1 MSRALTSRRTSR
13 REKHHDYSPLASPA
27 AGSKFYARVLGRVFE
42 FIEGVRLGGDPSARV
57 LVHCNQG
64 VSRSASCVIFWV
76 MQRERCGFDAAL
88 RRVQGCR
95 EVAHPNSSFERQ
107 LRAAEKGHCVLM

>member
-1 MSRALTSRRTSR
+1 MSGVA
-13 REKHHDYSPLASPA
+13 P
-27 AGSKFYARVLGRVFE
+27 AGSKLCARVLGRVFE

>member
-1 MSRALTSRRTSR
+1 MPSHVRRPPPGPTGLNSV
-13 REKHHDYSPLASPA
+13 
-27 AGSKFYARVLGRVFE
+27 RVPGRVFE

-64 VSRSASCVIFWV
+64 VSRSASCVIFWL

-95 EVAHPNSSFERQ
+95 EVAHPNSSFERHSTFHQ
-107 LRAAEKGHCVLM
+107 RRNASNCGFNLSS

>member
-1 MSRALTSRRTSR
+1 M
-13 REKHHDYSPLASPA
+13 
-27 AGSKFYARVLGRVFE
+27 FE

-64 VSRSASCVIFWV
+64 VSRSASCVIFWL

>member
-1 MSRALTSRRTSR
+1 MSGVATGWAKLC
-13 REKHHDYSPLASPA
+13 
-27 AGSKFYARVLGRVFE
+27 ARVLGRVFE

-64 VSRSASCVIFWV
+64 VSRSASCVIFWL

>member
-1 MSRALTSRRTSR
+1 M
-13 REKHHDYSPLASPA
+13 
-27 AGSKFYARVLGRVFE
+27 VRVFE

-64 VSRSASCVIFWV
+64 VSRSASCVIFWL